1 MQRHRAKRFV
11 NVWSL
16 RSVALGF
23 LLLALASNVPQ
34 AQGQL
39 QFTSN
44 GGTRS
49 TIAGSV
55 SLDGEARPA
64 ARVRVDVKALTGGQ
78 LATTFTDSAGRFE
91 APTEGA
97 GSFIVTGQEQ
107 GDGPVEQKGDLGFGG
122 STPGVMITLHKVRAT
137 PADRAEGYT
146 VSVHEL
152 KGARESAPRFREGH
166 RATTEEGCRGQSESF
181 QGGYGCFP
189 ELLRGL
195 LPDWCG

>member
-11 NVWSL
+11 NVWRL

-39 QFTSN
+39 QFASPS

-55 SLDGEARPA
+55 SVDGGAQPA

-78 LATTFTDSAGRFE
+78 LATTFTDSTGRFE
-91 APTEGA
+91 APTEGTA
-97 GSFIVTGQEQ
+97 SFIVTVQEQ
-107 GDGPVEQKGDLGFGG
+107 GDEPLEQMVDLGVRG
-122 STPGVMITLHKVRAT
+122 TTLH
-137 PADRAEGYT
+137 
-146 VSVHEL
+146 
-152 KGARESAPRFREGH
+152 
-166 RATTEEGCRGQSESF
+166 
-181 QGGYGCFP
+181 
-189 ELLRGL
+189 
-195 LPDWCG
+195 

>member
-11 NVWSL
+11 NVWRL

-49 TIAGSV
+49 TVAGLV
-55 SLDGEARPA
+55 SLDGEAGPA

-78 LATTFTDSAGRFE
+78 LATTFTDSTGRFE

-97 GSFIVTGQEQ
+97 GSFIVTVKVVANCP
-107 GDGPVEQKGDLGFGG
+107 PVSAFT
-122 STPGVMITLHKVRAT
+122 STR
-137 PADRAEGYT
+137 
-146 VSVHEL
+146 
-152 KGARESAPRFREGH
+152 
-166 RATTEEGCRGQSESF
+166 
-181 QGGYGCFP
+181 
-189 ELLRGL
+189 
-195 LPDWCG
+195 

>member
-1 MQRHRAKRFV
+1 
-11 NVWSL
+11 
-16 RSVALGF
+16 VALGF

-78 LATTFTDSAGRFE
+78 LATTFTDSTGRFE
-91 APTEGA
+91 AR
-97 GSFIVTGQEQ
+97 
-107 GDGPVEQKGDLGFGG
+107 QKGRVPSL
-122 STPGVMITLHKVRAT
+122 
-137 PADRAEGYT
+137 
-146 VSVHEL
+146 
-152 KGARESAPRFREGH
+152 
-166 RATTEEGCRGQSESF
+166 
-181 QGGYGCFP
+181 
-189 ELLRGL
+189 
-195 LPDWCG
+195 